1 MSLSQLHMKPAEGA
15 LYEQLFRFCDPSGSQ
30 LVTGSA
36 VKPLF
41 SKSKLNNKILAGIW
55 TLADKGKRK
64 ALDMENWSTHAHSH
78 SHSPSST
85 QHSTTQPR
93 TAPPCPAP
101 VCHSCAWY
109 GSLTRPFLH
118 VCCTCVVLR
127 AVALRL
133 IALAQSGL
141 PVSELGL
148 KQYTDVPLPVF
159 EGLQLSQP
167 QPIQQPPQ
175 PSQQQQQQANGMVG
189 AGPPDMSSFPAPS
202 SAPPAAASSA
212 TSTSQSSEW
221 SMSSEERVQYVSQF
235 SSADEDQDG
244 FVGGKEAQHFFQR
257 SGLDK
262 KSLRQIW
269 LLADYDKDNKLSVDE
284 FAIAMHLVLKQRKG
298 VALPAQLPEAL
309 IPSRRSS
316 AAASS
321 AGPDM
326 FASIGGSD
334 TPPSLGFSAAQSG
347 GGFGSFGE
355 SGSSSAPTPASAPPA
370 MAAPLQPTN
379 FFPNGSA
386 AAFLATPEDE
396 MDKYRDL
403 TRIAST
409 AQSSVHR
416 AADQLKGLQ
425 DVLSNYTG
433 KFRQMMEQVAK
444 TGADYDNLQMLI
456 AEEQAKIDK
465 CKAEM
470 AKLDEDSGGVLT
482 NVERARQQLV
492 EKQLEYKDVQQ
503 QILQATQSI
512 PSIKKE
518 TQELDMQI
526 AIVEAQL
533 TQVRQQ
539 WKQAED
545 MKVTRTATHSDPH

>member
-1 MSLSQLHMKPAEGA
+1 M
-15 LYEQLFRFCDPSGSQ
+15 
-30 LVTGSA
+30 
-36 VKPLF
+36 
-41 SKSKLNNKILAGIW
+41 
-55 TLADKGKRK
+55 
-64 ALDMENWSTHAHSH
+64 
-78 SHSPSST
+78 
-85 QHSTTQPR
+85 
-93 TAPPCPAP
+93 
-101 VCHSCAWY
+101 
-109 GSLTRPFLH
+109 
-118 VCCTCVVLR
+118 
-127 AVALRL
+127 
-133 IALAQSGL
+133 
-141 PVSELGL
+141 
-148 KQYTDVPLPVF
+148 PLPVF
-159 EGLQLSQP
+159 EGLQLSQH
-167 QPIQQPPQ
+167 
-175 PSQQQQQQANGMVG
+175 PSQQPQQQQPAPVQQQ
-189 AGPPDMSSFPAPS
+189 AGPSELSFS
-202 SAPPAAASSA
+202 AASSTSA
-212 TSTSQSSEW
+212 TASVPGAASSSEW
-221 SMSSEERVQYVSQF
+221 SMSAEERVQYVSQF

-284 FAIAMHLVLKQRKG
+284 FAIAMHLVLRQRKG
-298 VALPAQLPEAL
+298 VPLPTQLPEVL
-309 IPSRRSS
+309 IPSRRAS
-316 AAASS
+316 AGSS
-321 AGPDM
+321 AGPDL
-326 FASIGGSD
+326 FSSTGGSD
-334 TPPSLGFSAAQSG
+334 TPPSLGFASPASSAVPSAS
-347 GGFGSFGE
+347 GGFGSFGDF
-355 SGSSSAPTPASAPPA
+355 GSSAAGPA
-370 MAAPLQPTN
+370 MAAAPAAPLQPTN

-456 AEEQAKIDK
+456 VEEQAKIDK

-470 AKLDEDSGGVLT
+470 AKLDEDNGGVLSS
-482 NVERARQQLV
+482 VERARQQLV
-492 EKQLEYKDVQQ
+492 DKQLEYKDVQQ

-545 MKVTRTATHSDPH
+545 MKVSITPAQAASQRL

>member
-1 MSLSQLHMKPAEGA
+1 M
-15 LYEQLFRFCDPSGSQ
+15 
-30 LVTGSA
+30 
-36 VKPLF
+36 
-41 SKSKLNNKILAGIW
+41 
-55 TLADKGKRK
+55 
-64 ALDMENWSTHAHSH
+64 
-78 SHSPSST
+78 
-85 QHSTTQPR
+85 
-93 TAPPCPAP
+93 
-101 VCHSCAWY
+101 
-109 GSLTRPFLH
+109 
-118 VCCTCVVLR
+118 
-127 AVALRL
+127 
-133 IALAQSGL
+133 
-141 PVSELGL
+141 SELGL

-159 EGLQLSQP
+159 EGWQPSQP
-167 QPIQQPPQ
+167 PSQQQPPLQ
-175 PSQQQQQQANGMVG
+175 PAQQQQQQLG
-189 AGPPDMSSFPAPS
+189 AGPSDMGSFSAPSAASTASSAPS
-202 SAPPAAASSA
+202 SASSA
-212 TSTSQSSEW
+212 SPSDW

-262 KSLRQIW
+262 KALRQIW

-284 FAIAMHLVLKQRKG
+284 FAIAMHLVLRQRKG
-298 VALPAQLPEAL
+298 MALPAQLPDVL
-309 IPSRRSS
+309 IPSRRP

-321 AGPDM
+321 ASGGPDL
-326 FASIGGSD
+326 FGSSGGSD
-334 TPPSLGFSAAQSG
+334 TPPSLGGFASTASTVAPPPA
-347 GGFGSFGE
+347 GGFGNFGDF
-355 SGSSSAPTPASAPPA
+355 GSSTAALNSAPPA
-370 MAAPLQPTN
+370 MTVAAAPMQPTN

-425 DVLSNYTG
+425 DVLNNYSG

-444 TGADYDNLQMLI
+444 TGADYDNLQQLI

-470 AKLDEDSGGVLT
+470 AKLDEDNGGVLS

-492 EKQLEYKDVQQ
+492 DKQLEYKDVQQ

-512 PSIKKE
+512 PSIRKE

-539 WKQAED
+539 WKQTED
-545 MKVTRTATHSDPH
+545 MKVATHTHMHTHTQSHAPRHPASGHTH